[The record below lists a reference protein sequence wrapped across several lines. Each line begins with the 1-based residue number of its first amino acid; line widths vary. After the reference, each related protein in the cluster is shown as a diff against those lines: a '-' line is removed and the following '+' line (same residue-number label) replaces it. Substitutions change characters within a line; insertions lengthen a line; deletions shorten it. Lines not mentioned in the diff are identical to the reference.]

1 MRKNLP
7 RTIIACTSII
17 CVGVLELFAMK
28 YGINGAAF
36 MSSLAVI
43 GGIAGYEIKARTS
56 LPNGK

>member
-1 MRKNLP
+1 
-7 RTIIACTSII
+7 
-17 CVGVLELFAMK
+17 MK